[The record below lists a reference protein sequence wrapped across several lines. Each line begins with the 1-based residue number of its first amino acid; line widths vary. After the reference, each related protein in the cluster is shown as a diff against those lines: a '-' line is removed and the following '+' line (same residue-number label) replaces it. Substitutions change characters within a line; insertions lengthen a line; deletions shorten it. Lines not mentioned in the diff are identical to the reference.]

1 MEKSDLTLLIEI
13 NNYNLNF
20 LVVRKEQNNFT
31 TIHNIDVII
40 DGFNN
45 NSFTNFDK
53 ACASIKE
60 NIYLLEK
67 KLNFTFQEAILIL
80 EKFNPTYVN
89 VSGYK
94 RLNGSQISRENI
106 TYILNTL
113 KSYVDLIETKKTI
126 IHIFNTNFYL
136 DNKRIENLPIGLFGD
151 FYSHELSFSLINKN
165 DYKNLKNI
173 LDTCSLKIKKILLK
187 SFVKGAY
194 ISNIKKNTETFFQI
208 RIGENNTKIFF
219 FENNSLKFEQDFK
232 FGTNIIIK
240 DISKITSL
248 KTEIVKKILDKIEFE
263 KENFNNEIIDPQFF
277 EDDINRKIKKK
288 LIRDIIEARI
298 QEIFEIIILKNVN
311 LKYYDKIVKAI
322 FLEITDHS
330 NLKCLKEIFRTVFT
344 NNNKIDVNF
353 IDSLPNETMLNTIQE
368 LVHFGWK
375 KEAIPISYPK
385 KSLVTRFFDI
395 LFG

>member
-173 LDTCSLKIKKILLK
+173 FDTCSLKIKKILLK

-240 DISKITSL
+240 DISKITYL

>member
-1 MEKSDLTLLIEI
+1 MFGFFY
-13 NNYNLNF
+13 YN
-20 LVVRKEQNNFT
+20 
-31 TIHNIDVII
+31 
-40 DGFNN
+40 
-45 NSFTNFDK
+45 
-53 ACASIKE
+53 
-60 NIYLLEK
+60 
-67 KLNFTFQEAILIL
+67 
-80 EKFNPTYVN
+80 
-89 VSGYK
+89 
-94 RLNGSQISRENI
+94 
-106 TYILNTL
+106 
-113 KSYVDLIETKKTI
+113 
-126 IHIFNTNFYL
+126 
-136 DNKRIENLPIGLFGD
+136 
-151 FYSHELSFSLINKN
+151 ELYFSLIKNN

-173 LDTCSLKIKKILLK
+173 FDTCSLKIKKILLK

>member
-136 DNKRIENLPIGLFGD
+136 DNKRIENLPI
-151 FYSHELSFSLINKN
+151 
-165 DYKNLKNI
+165 
-173 LDTCSLKIKKILLK
+173 
-187 SFVKGAY
+187 
-194 ISNIKKNTETFFQI
+194 
-208 RIGENNTKIFF
+208 
-219 FENNSLKFEQDFK
+219 
-232 FGTNIIIK
+232 
-240 DISKITSL
+240 
-248 KTEIVKKILDKIEFE
+248 
-263 KENFNNEIIDPQFF
+263 
-277 EDDINRKIKKK
+277 
-288 LIRDIIEARI
+288 
-298 QEIFEIIILKNVN
+298 
-311 LKYYDKIVKAI
+311 
-322 FLEITDHS
+322 
-330 NLKCLKEIFRTVFT
+330 
-344 NNNKIDVNF
+344 
-353 IDSLPNETMLNTIQE
+353 
-368 LVHFGWK
+368 
-375 KEAIPISYPK
+375 
-385 KSLVTRFFDI
+385 
-395 LFG
+395 

>member
-136 DNKRIENLPIGLFGD
+136 DNKRIENLPIWLFGF
-151 FYSHELSFSLINKN
+151 FYYNELYFSLIKNN

-173 LDTCSLKIKKILLK
+173 FDTCSLKIKKILLK